1 MSAPGNFLA
10 SAHNGDFKLRHWRSP
25 AFLRERDPAAPTA
38 IDVLPPAN
46 SDLEFSNWSPDS
58 NIREG
63 YTSIRDLID
72 SSPRSC
78 VASPTS
84 VGSEIQIRN
93 PLVKQ
98 AVYAYLQL
106 TPSCTESTSSSSS
119 SSRWSLPLRRLL
131 AAISAAF
138 RPLRRCFGIIGRLL
152 CCASSG
158 DLR

>member
-1 MSAPGNFLA
+1 MSNPNNSLA
-10 SAHNGDFKLRHWRSP
+10 SAPNGDFKLRHWRSP
-25 AFLRERDPAAPTA
+25 AFLRGKDPAAAPAA

-46 SDLEFSNWSPDS
+46 SDAEFGNWSSDS
-58 NIREG
+58 NGRDG
-63 YTSIRDLID
+63 YTSIRDLIV

-106 TPSCTESTSSSSS
+106 TPSCTDSAPSSSSS
-119 SSRWSLPLRRLL
+119 SWILPLRRLL
-131 AAISAAF
+131 AAISASF
-138 RPLRRCFGIIGRLL
+138 RPLRRCFGIVARLL
-152 CCASSG
+152 CCANSG